1 MFIDHTTSRV
11 DLEAAIVSDS
21 DLYAQFDEQRLLN
34 NGYTTEQL
42 RSMIIEWILAGD
54 ECAACA

>member
-1 MFIDHTTSRV
+1 MLIDHPIARRK
-11 DLEAAIVSDS
+11 LEEAIVSDP

-42 RSMIIEWILAGD
+42 RSMIIEWIAAGD